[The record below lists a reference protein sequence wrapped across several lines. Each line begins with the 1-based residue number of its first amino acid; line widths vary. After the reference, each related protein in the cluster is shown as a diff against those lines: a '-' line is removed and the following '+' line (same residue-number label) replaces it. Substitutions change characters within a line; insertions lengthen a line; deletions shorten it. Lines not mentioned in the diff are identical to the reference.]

1 MNSQKI
7 SLIFIIYQFYLF
19 DNLIKNMLKKVKSEA
34 LSLTFYIMII
44 IFFVQDPLIIFLL
57 IDLMVLHIF
66 LFFKK
71 MTTYEFIILQRNEKE
86 KNQIKDAQT
95 LQNTNKKKPIIK
107 IDQLPLDNN
116 LLNPNCEIIPF
127 ILLH

>member
-1 MNSQKI
+1 
-7 SLIFIIYQFYLF
+7 
-19 DNLIKNMLKKVKSEA
+19 
-34 LSLTFYIMII
+34 MII

-57 IDLMVLHIF
+57 IDLMILHIF

-127 ILLH
+127 IFTSLTY